1 MFDSYRNLMSRGS
14 ICGRLLEKTVCL
26 HLSLSLLNETSKWYS
41 SRMKVVW
48 DLKLSFDRYQNLVSR
63 RTWLPTISR
72 VTVFL
77 RLLSKYRTKRRNY
90 FFQTKVVGDSL
101 LIATENSC
109 PGETFC
115 GQLLEK
121 RNCYNLSLRL
131 LNETP
136 KGYSSWLKA
145 VDDQKLSFDR
155 YQRSV
160 SWWILLPTLSGETVF
175 LLMHS
180 I

>member
-14 ICGRLLEKTVCL
+14 ICGRLLEKTACF

-90 FFQTKVVGDSL
+90 LFSN
-101 LIATENSC
+101 ESC
-109 PGETFC
+109 W
-115 GQLLEK
+115 
-121 RNCYNLSLRL
+121 R
-131 LNETP
+131 
-136 KGYSSWLKA
+136 
-145 VDDQKLSFDR
+145 LSFDSYGKFMSR
-155 YQRSV
+155 GNFLRTTTRKKKLLQSV
-160 SWWILLPTLSGETVF
+160 VKVVEWNTKGVFFLIEGCWWPKTIVR
-175 LLMHS
+175 
-180 I
+180 